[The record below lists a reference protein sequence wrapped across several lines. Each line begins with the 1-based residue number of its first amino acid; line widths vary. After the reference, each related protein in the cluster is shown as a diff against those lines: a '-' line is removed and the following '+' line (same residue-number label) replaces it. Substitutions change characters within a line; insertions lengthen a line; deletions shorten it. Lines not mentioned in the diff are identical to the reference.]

1 MVATSE
7 LLSSAILRTIPAS
20 ETKIIINHLGEGGM
34 GAMGAAPKIPRGCPH
49 CPHAPL
55 TPEFLFESRA
65 DVKIGGWMSGMHL
78 FRPLARRVFRHW
90 DLFNRGPGW
99 LHRRVQTVATLRR

>member
-34 GAMGAAPKIPRGCPH
+34 GSFS
-49 CPHAPL
+49 
-55 TPEFLFESRA
+55 PEVAIVWTGGFNSWQRLRA
-65 DVKIGGWMSGMHL
+65 DI
-78 FRPLARRVFRHW
+78 R
-90 DLFNRGPGW
+90 
-99 LHRRVQTVATLRR
+99 